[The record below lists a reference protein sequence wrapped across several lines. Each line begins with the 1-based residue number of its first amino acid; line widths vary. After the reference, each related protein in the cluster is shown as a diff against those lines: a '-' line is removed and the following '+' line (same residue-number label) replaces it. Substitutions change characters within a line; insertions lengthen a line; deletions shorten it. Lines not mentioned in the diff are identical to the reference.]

1 MSDPIKFRII
11 TSDTCPWCD
20 KAKAEITKRGGTFES
35 LSYNQEPWIKDLI
48 IKAGFTTVPQI
59 WTIDGEHIGGYEKLV
74 AWFERKD
81 QQDND
86 L

>member
-1 MSDPIKFRII
+1 MKFRMI

-20 KAKAEITKRGGTFES
+20 RAKVLIQQKGGAYES

-59 WTIDGEHIGGYEKLV
+59 WTMEGEHIGGYEKLV
-74 AWFERKD
+74 EWFDGKTH
-81 QQDND
+81 
-86 L
+86 